1 MFERF
6 TSRARQVIG
15 LAQMEARTH
24 ERVGTEHILLGLLRE
39 QEGLAARVLASF
51 AITEEQVR
59 AEVLQTLGPGEE
71 PSGGGLRPIPFS
83 PEAKMLLQHS
93 LREALSLGHNY
104 IGTEH
109 LLLGLVREQD
119 SAAARIL
126 LGQGV
131 DREEIRNKVIL
142 MTSARSVH
150 SSPSDD
156 LDRSWLDFT
165 PAEASDL
172 ALRLAP
178 LASRITYEVRHHR
191 GEDPTFR
198 VTCQLVGDDGA
209 LRELVALEAVGI
221 KVVIGRDHTVKFGHL
236 EWPSESE
243 GEG

>member
-1 MFERF
+1 VFERF

-15 LAQMEARTH
+15 FAQMEARTH

-109 LLLGLVREQD
+109 LLLGLLRERD
-119 SAAARIL
+119 GAGAKIL
-126 LGQGV
+126 AGHGV
-131 DREEIRNKVIL
+131 DREKARDQIVL
-142 MTSARSVH
+142 MTSARGGRVKLPGESA
-150 SSPSDD
+150 
-156 LDRSWLDFT
+156 
-165 PAEASDL
+165 AEEA
-172 ALRLAP
+172 
-178 LASRITYEVRHHR
+178 
-191 GEDPTFR
+191 GE
-198 VTCQLVGDDGA
+198 A
-209 LRELVALEAVGI
+209 
-221 KVVIGRDHTVKFGHL
+221 
-236 EWPSESE
+236 
-243 GEG
+243 